1 MSEQRHLT
9 ISALTKYLKRKFD
22 MDPHLSKVYVVGE
35 VSNFTLRPTHQYFT
49 LKDDSAK
56 IKVVCYQ
63 QVYRQCRCQLEEGL
77 KILAIGRVGLYEPT
91 GEYQLY
97 IEHMEISGTGALHQ
111 AYKQLHD
118 KLKSEGLFDL
128 PKKDIPRFPQ
138 KIAVVTSESGAVLHD
153 IKTTVLRRYPIVA
166 LHVYPTVVQGQKSV
180 SSILSNLNRIKASA
194 HQYDTVIVARGG
206 GSIEDL
212 WSFND
217 ESVVREIASFPIP
230 IISSIGHETDTTLTD
245 FAADLRAATPTAAA
259 ECSVP
264 VLVDVLRSVDQT
276 KHQLVTVMRNRLR
289 QLNDQYIRLAQSYIF
304 KQPERL
310 YDGYIQKLDTAMALL
325 RSRMD
330 QRIGEKQQTHDR
342 LMHQFEMASPLKR
355 LDDCRDKQERLIK
368 QLEQAMRLFL
378 ERQEKESRLLFQKLD
393 LLSPLKNMAR
403 GYSVVSKTSHTISS
417 VSQVSVDDC
426 IQVDMRDGQIEA
438 VVKTVVHKEK

>member
-1 MSEQRHLT
+1 MSQQYLT

-22 MDPHLSKVYVVGE
+22 VDPHLSKVYVVGE

-63 QVYRQCRCQLEEGL
+63 QVYRKCQCRLEEGM
-77 KILAIGRVGLYEPT
+77 KILAIGRVSLYEPT

-97 IEHMEISGTGALHQ
+97 VEHMELSGTGALYQ

-118 KLKSEGLFDL
+118 KLKQEGLFDL
-128 PKKDIPRFPQ
+128 PKKPIPKFPK
-138 KIAVVTSESGAVLHD
+138 KIALVTSESGAVLHD
-153 IKTTVLRRYPIVA
+153 IKTTIMRRYPIVA

-180 SSILSNLNRIKASA
+180 TSILSNLKRITESE
-194 HQYDTVIVARGG
+194 HDYDTVIVARGG

-217 ESVVREIASFPIP
+217 ESVVRAIAHFDIP

-264 VLVDVLRSVDQT
+264 VLVDVLRFSQQIEQRLINAM
-276 KHQLVTVMRNRLR
+276 QLKIKQFSDRFERTS
-289 QLNDQYIRLAQSYIF
+289 QSYIF

-310 YDGYIQKLDTAMALL
+310 YDGYLQKLDRTIELL
-325 RSRMD
+325 QYKMIQQLSKRQQQFERVNYQFELSSPLQKLDEYR
-330 QRIGEKQQTHDR
+330 EKQ
-342 LMHQFEMASPLKR
+342 LVLY
-355 LDDCRDKQERLIK
+355 K
-368 QLEQAMRLFL
+368 QLQQFMRLFI
-378 ERQEKESRLLFQKLD
+378 ERQEKGSQLLIQKLD

-403 GYSVVSKTSHTISS
+403 GYSLVSLNNSVVS
-417 VSQVSVDDC
+417 SVDKLKQGDC
-426 IQVDMRDGQIEA
+426 VTIDMTDGKVAA
-438 VVKTVVHKEK
+438 VVQSIESKER